1 MPSSRSGRTSC
12 SGRSDP
18 GPEIN
23 ASWGQRRKNL
33 RPAVVGLGVT
43 LVSLALI
50 SLPTFVSGL
59 QQPANVADPEFPS
72 TIASYSWFTAS
83 LSRDRFDSASLL
95 YQNGMGVESG
105 DFPQSVLLSAD
116 GSSYRRFDE
125 AESLSIAEDQ
135 GDPASSV
142 LSPDGTFAVVGSA
155 GRTGE
160 VHVVTLRDGR
170 RLSIPVGGNRTALP
184 MSIGSDGRTVLL
196 ATSDGVVNRYA
207 PEPSLGFASLDLQ
220 TGQLRDYPRVKSLQA
235 AALSPDGSRIV
246 ATSERGTELVDAATG
261 HVTDILTTDPMA
273 LDGDA
278 WSPDGRSIALVDQ
291 SALVIADA
299 TGPHPVTRNLP
310 LAGVEYAWAI
320 GWRDPSTVLV
330 HGVTDAEAN
339 TSELYWVDTTT
350 GAQESVASY
359 APNFTGAAL
368 AGADAARDLVP
379 RWRVADLPADR
390 GPPPFILGLLVS
402 VCTGLI
408 AKGTASRL
416 MTRGL

>member
-1 MPSSRSGRTSC
+1 V
-12 SGRSDP
+12 
-18 GPEIN
+18 
-23 ASWGQRRKNL
+23 L
-33 RPAVVGLGVT
+33 GLGVT

-59 QQPANVADPEFPS
+59 QQPEIVEDPAFPS

-83 LSRDRFDSASLL
+83 LSRDRFDAATLL

-160 VHVVTLRDGR
+160 VQVVTMRDGR
-170 RLSIPVGGNRTALP
+170 RVSIPVGANRTALP
-184 MSIGSDGRTVLL
+184 ICIGSDGRTVLL
-196 ATSDGVVNRYA
+196 GTSDDVINRYA
-207 PEPSLGFASLDLQ
+207 PEPGLGLASLDLQ
-220 TGQLRDYPRVKSLQA
+220 TGRLRDYPELNDLRA
-235 AALSPDGSRIV
+235 AALSPDGGQIV
-246 ATSERGTELVDAATG
+246 ATSERGTELIDANTG
-261 HVTDILTTDPMA
+261 LVTDSLTAQPMA

-291 SALVIADA
+291 SAPVDQSALVIVNAA
-299 TGPHPVTRNLP
+299 GPRPGTRHLP
-310 LAGVEYAWAI
+310 LVGIEYAWAI

-330 HGVTDAEAN
+330 HGVIDAQAN
-339 TSELYWVDTTT
+339 TSGLFWVDATT
-350 GAQESVASY
+350 GAQELIGSY

-368 AGADAARDLVP
+368 GGADAARDLIP
-379 RWRVADLPADR
+379 QWRVADLPADR
-390 GPPPFILGLLVS
+390 GPPPFSLGLLAAA
-402 VCTGLI
+402 CTGLI

-416 MTRGL
+416 MTRL